1 MISYLPIKHILDCKA
16 FLFFNTVYPSL
27 LKCLINKMKP
37 FMALM
42 SHSTNFDK
50 QTLSNPL
57 VQSQQFSYRLILVKH
72 CGVTFSLSQSTEFVG
87 SHEEP
92 MLLITSSITNPK
104 VSFPSS
110 SASSMEA
117 AIFKDLTNCTKNG
130 ERPFTNPQY
139 TNENG
144 F

>member
-1 MISYLPIKHILDCKA
+1 
-16 FLFFNTVYPSL
+16 
-27 LKCLINKMKP
+27 
-37 FMALM
+37 M
-42 SHSTNFDK
+42 SHSTKLIN
-50 QTLSNPL
+50 NPVKPL
-57 VQSQQFSYRLILVKH
+57 IVQSQQFSYRLILVKH

-117 AIFKDLTNCTKNG
+117 AIFKDSTNCTKNG

-139 TNENG
+139 TRFNECERIISHKGVYFCFIYLN
-144 F
+144 FYIWKET